1 MISDEA
7 AFTEAQHTRDQAGLG
22 LIAGRVTAS
31 LSGAATPRNSAATP
45 RNGAA
50 TPRNSAATLRNTVE
64 RPVFGAQSTV
74 MASKPGIVVSATVTL
89 AVLFAA
95 LGMALIATGH
105 LSRLSILISATAVV
119 YLAVAFVGAAILRT
133 QPRSRTGWIFL
144 ISGTAAPI
152 GSGLNAA
159 ADAAAHIGRIDIASW
174 IYLAQTPFS
183 LLGVPLMATFGILL
197 FPDRLH
203 VADRAAAVARAR
215 DAGLGSSPPH
225 PGSPALPA

>member
-31 LSGAATPRNSAATP
+31 LSGAATPRNSAAT
-45 RNGAA
+45 
-50 TPRNSAATLRNTVE
+50 LRNTVG

-119 YLAVAFVGAAILRT
+119 YLAVALSARRYRE
-133 QPRSRTGWIFL
+133 RSR
-144 ISGTAAPI
+144 AAGP
-152 GSGLNAA
+152 A
-159 ADAAAHIGRIDIASW
+159 
-174 IYLAQTPFS
+174 
-183 LLGVPLMATFGILL
+183 
-197 FPDRLH
+197 
-203 VADRAAAVARAR
+203 
-215 DAGLGSSPPH
+215 GSSSSPARRRRSA
-225 PGSPALPA
+225 PGSMPPPTPRRTSAGSTSRRGSTWRRLRSAFSACP